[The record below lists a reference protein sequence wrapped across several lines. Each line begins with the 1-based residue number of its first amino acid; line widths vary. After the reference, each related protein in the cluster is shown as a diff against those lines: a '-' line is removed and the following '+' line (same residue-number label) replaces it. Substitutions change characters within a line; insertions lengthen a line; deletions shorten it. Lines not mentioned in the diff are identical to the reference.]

1 MIDDIK
7 HCAMMMGNPFGNMMR
22 SIIILGNG
30 DGFTTRGSRLINDGL
45 AINGDGEF
53 GWLIVKWETMLVE
66 NVELIKVWKF
76 IGSWWLI
83 WLGLNFGPPIISFVI

>member
-53 GWLIVKWETMLVE
+53 G
-66 NVELIKVWKF
+66 
-76 IGSWWLI
+76 
-83 WLGLNFGPPIISFVI
+83 